1 MTLPKSVNILEDV
14 TPASNTL
21 GVARSMGQ
29 EMHDRILEIA
39 DLKDHLKKKEN
50 ELLRLQTIDLPEFMQ
65 ENHLLGFK
73 LDNGEEIEIQN
84 FIKCK
89 CTFKYCHKRQE
100 RSCHKKAEMEVRQQQ
115 CFEWLRNNNA
125 GSLVKTKVEVNF
137 DKKDDAKAQEFS
149 KELRDRG
156 ISYNESSGVI
166 ISQVKGLFNER
177 LAEGKD
183 IPMETFKVYI
193 GRKAIFTPKSKKG
206 LKNGK

>member
-65 ENHLLGFK
+65 ENNLLGFK
-73 LDNGEEIEIQN
+73 LDNGEEIEIEN
-84 FIKCK
+84 FLSASVPSNTAIKD
-89 CTFKYCHKRQE
+89 
-100 RSCHKKAEMEVRQQQ
+100 KKDPVTRAEMEVRQQQ

-125 GSLVKTKVEVNF
+125 GSMVKTKVEVTF
-137 DKKDDAKAQEFS
+137 DKQDDAKAQEFA

-166 ISQVKGLFNER
+166 ISQIKRFFNER

>member
-39 DLKDHLKKKEN
+39 D
-50 ELLRLQTIDLPEFMQ
+50 Q

-73 LDNGEEIEIQN
+73 LDNGEEIEIQD
-84 FIKCK
+84 FISASVPSNTAIKD
-89 CTFKYCHKRQE
+89 
-100 RSCHKKAEMEVRQQQ
+100 KKDPVTRAEMEVRQQQ

-137 DKKDDAKAQEFS
+137 DKKDDAKAQEFA

-177 LAEGKD
+177 LQEGKT